1 LTSQIDLLA
10 ALQDIDQRIQ
20 TKGYMLQE
28 LRQQTTAILSEI
40 DAKERE
46 AAEQQQHI
54 AQLETQRRSSELQL
68 REEEDKIKEKR
79 VRLNRIR
86 NERELQALRREIDLM
101 KEANGKLEEDTIQLL
116 EQIEQAQTNLT
127 RTRTQI
133 EELRAKIENESAQVA
148 LRAAALEEEL
158 RLEDNER
165 VKLASRI
172 DADLCAR
179 YERIFAKRGG
189 LAVVEIRAGTC
200 QGCHMRI
207 PPHMGNQILSNVQQ
221 HTGVIFH
228 CPHCGRILLWKLE
241 QEAPPSM

>member
-1 LTSQIDLLA
+1 MTSQIDLLA

-20 TKGYMLQE
+20 TKGHTLQE

-46 AAEQQQHI
+46 AEEQQQHL

-101 KEANGKLEEDTIQLL
+101 KEANGKLEDDTIQLL
-116 EQIEQAQTNLT
+116 EQIEQAKANLT
-127 RTRTQI
+127 LTRGQI
-133 EELRAKIENESAQVA
+133 EGLQAKMEAESAQVVA
-148 LRAAALEEEL
+148 RVAALEEDL
-158 RLEDNER
+158 QREDNER
-165 VKLASRI
+165 GKLASRI

-189 LAVVEIRAGTC
+189 FAVVEIRAGTC

-221 HTGVIFH
+221 NTGVIFH

-241 QEAPPSM
+241 QEAPSSV